1 MGIEYEVKLWK
12 FRIEVVVKYI
22 MPIKSISVIYI
33 TTKNKPK
40 KFKNREI
47 TKEEYDNWRYNY
59 PKFNAFNSNK

>member
-33 TTKNKPK
+33 TTKNKV
-40 KFKNREI
+40 
-47 TKEEYDNWRYNY
+47 
-59 PKFNAFNSNK
+59 A